1 LRKQKLLIIED
12 EASVAKQLQW
22 GLGEEYDITIAGK
35 ADQAR
40 PLLASGSFSV
50 ITLDL
55 GLPPYP
61 ETPQKKR

>member
-1 LRKQKLLIIED
+1 
-12 EASVAKQLQW
+12 VAKQLQW
-22 GLGEEYDITIAGK
+22 GLGEEYEITIAVQ